1 MTVGDLVRPAAPYPE
16 YSPDSVGMVIKV
28 GVKMAYSTKDHC
40 PPGVTILWGDDGK
53 EDVYEDEVEVID
65 GNE

>member
-1 MTVGDLVRPAAPYPE
+1 MKVGDLVRPGAAYPE
-16 YSPDSVGMVIKV
+16 YSPDLVGIVIEV

-40 PPGVTILWGDDGK
+40 PPGVTILWGDGK